1 MSRLPWLRIRRTLH
15 GEPRDSHAWLM
26 LGAARA
32 LEREKHTGEK
42 FRDGV
47 DLVSARSS

>member
-15 GEPRDSHAWLM
+15 GEPRDPRAWLM

-32 LEREKHTGEK
+32 LEREKHTVRN
-42 FRDGV
+42 FVNGV
-47 DLVSARSS
+47 DLGSARSS